1 MTIDVL
7 CLRPLADFE
16 RVGATPPASLQVAYR
31 GPADADVPELMKQA
45 RAMII
50 PAVGSKLPAS
60 LFQNGSTVRFVQI
73 TGAGLDR
80 LDAEALKQEGIA
92 VSNVPGGSNSALAEY
107 SLTTASVLLRRF
119 AWADNEIRKGNYAAF
134 RARMA
139 ADNLRGIDG
148 LLVGIV
154 GFGTIGRAVAEAFRG
169 RNARICYYDP
179 MPANPETAKALDAQ
193 ALSLEELLKA
203 SDVVSLH
210 LPLLPAT
217 RGIIGARELAAMKP
231 GAILVNTARGSVM
244 DEVALEKALAEGRL
258 GGAGL
263 DVLEHEPPRIPH
275 PLLEFDNVVV
285 TCHYASCSFEA
296 YADLRRSVSSQAAQ
310 ILRGEFPAHLVNS
323 QVRDLPQSRLRNHG
337 AQALGA
343 KD

>member
-45 RAMII
+45 RAMIV
-50 PAVGSKLPAS
+50 PAVGPKLPAS

-80 LDAEALKQEGIA
+80 LDADALKQEGVA

-119 AWADNEIRKGNYAAF
+119 AWADSEIRKGNYAAF

-179 MPANPETAKALDAQ
+179 MPANPEAAKALDAQ
-193 ALSLEELLKA
+193 ALSLEDLLKT

-231 GAILVNTARGSVM
+231 GAILIQASRGGIV
-244 DEVALEKALAEGRL
+244 DEAALAAALQSGHL
-258 GGAGL
+258 GGAAV
-263 DVLEHEPPRIPH
+263 DVYSAEPPAADH
-275 PLLEFDNVVV
+275 PLFALEGEAANRILFTPHIAGV
-285 TCHYASCSFEA
+285 TRQSAAF
-296 YADLRRSVSSQAAQ
+296 LMRSAWQNIERVL
-310 ILRGEFPAHLVNS
+310 I
-323 QVRDLPQSRLRNHG
+323 
-337 AQALGA
+337 A
-343 KD
+343 KEPPLNRVY